1 MSRLHADIALLFA
14 AAIWG
19 LAFVFQKSAMS
30 HVGPLTFLAAR
41 STVAALALAPLAM
54 REARRGEGTSGL
66 GFLPIAIGGGVAFY
80 IAGWLQQAGLVT
92 SGGYGYRLNQSIA
105 LAYLRSDFAVPGR
118 ELQVVILGERRRAVV
133 ACEPLYDPDNLRLRA

>member
-54 REARRGEGTSGL
+54 RESAPRRGTSGL
-66 GFLPIAIGGGVAFY
+66 GFLP
-80 IAGWLQQAGLVT
+80 
-92 SGGYGYRLNQSIA
+92 
-105 LAYLRSDFAVPGR
+105 D
-118 ELQVVILGERRRAVV
+118 RRRRRRFLHCGAGCSRP
-133 ACEPLYDPDNLRLRA
+133 ASSRRPSPTPAS